1 MKSSSLNGC
10 KILKMTIRSLVVI
23 MGLLLVVSCK
33 PSVPS
38 QIIQPGKMG
47 DILYDYHLASGMA
60 QISGNDSVNTIK
72 YRAGVLKKYGYT
84 SVQFDSSMVYYMRHT
99 EELKHIYEDL
109 SKRLGDEA
117 IALGASANAVNR
129 FGSVTAT
136 GDTAN
141 VWNGE
146 SAMVLTPQKPFNLNS
161 FSMAADSTFHKG
173 DNMILDFDTQFIF
186 QDGMRDGVVVLAV
199 KFGND
204 SIATQNMHISSASHF
219 SLSIRDDKKLGIKE
233 VRGFFMLNKSQDPG
247 DNATTLKLMIISNIK
262 LYRLHQSKVNA
273 NANRTNSDSIKT
285 SSNDSAKSNSGKPMP
300 PSSVP
305 VPPNSDPS
313 MQPKRQMPIPPK
325 ALN

>member
-1 MKSSSLNGC
+1 
-10 KILKMTIRSLVVI
+10 
-23 MGLLLVVSCK
+23 
-33 PSVPS
+33 
-38 QIIQPGKMG
+38 
-47 DILYDYHLASGMA
+47 
-60 QISGNDSVNTIK
+60 
-72 YRAGVLKKYGYT
+72 
-84 SVQFDSSMVYYMRHT
+84 
-99 EELKHIYEDL
+99 
-109 SKRLGDEA
+109 
-117 IALGASANAVNR
+117 
-129 FGSVTAT
+129 
-136 GDTAN
+136 
-141 VWNGE
+141 
-146 SAMVLTPQKPFNLNS
+146 
-161 FSMAADSTFHKG
+161 
-173 DNMILDFDTQFIF
+173 
-186 QDGMRDGVVVLAV
+186 
-199 KFGND
+199 
-204 SIATQNMHISSASHF
+204 MHISSASHF